1 MFWVGFENKLQVT
14 AAGAAAAS
22 ISRLLTSL
30 LWTFLSKQL
39 ESSSSSKSS
48 SSRRRMATRSLTYCV
63 IVQSWCFFF
72 IPTQCSDMESTVLL
86 WKWNHSVLVS
96 VHPVC
101 YFCLYQCYV
110 FLLVLIFYYNLI
122 FFWSLG
128 ALFDCFNK
136 DADLCLWNRG
146 DF

>member
-63 IVQSWCFFF
+63 IVQSWFFF